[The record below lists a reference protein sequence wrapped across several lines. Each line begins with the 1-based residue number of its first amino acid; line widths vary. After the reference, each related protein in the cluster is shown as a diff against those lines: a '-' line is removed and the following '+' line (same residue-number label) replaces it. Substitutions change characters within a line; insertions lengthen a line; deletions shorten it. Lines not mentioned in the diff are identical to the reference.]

1 MSSSRQSRDFE
12 EERRVRCD
20 IFTFCPTTNI
30 FLTCGLSIV
39 LFGTNHCVACDLQR
53 WCWTVQIDACVIIMN
68 TCSNSQHNWRA
79 VRNGLFLSVLLL
91 FSILCFLMPC
101 LCGDM
106 YFTQNSQKGEILF
119 SFYFNRF
126 FCGKKTA
133 REVSVTWWVIFKAS
147 EGREFPFSWTFKL
160 QIC

>member
-20 IFTFCPTTNI
+20 VFTFCPTINI

-39 LFGTNHCVACDLQR
+39 LSGTNHCVAYDLQR

-68 TCSNSQHNWRA
+68 TCSNSQHNWHA

-106 YFTQNSQKGEILF
+106 YITQNSQKGEILF
-119 SFYFNRF
+119 LFCFYRSF
-126 FCGKKTA
+126 CEKKKKKQRA
-133 REVSVTWWVIFKAS
+133 KYLLLGGWSSKQV
-147 EGREFPFSWTFKL
+147 EGGNFLFRGH
-160 QIC
+160 